1 LALQEAERVQDS
13 KSPSAT
19 GPAGGA
25 TGVSGPAGHTGT
37 TGGELDF
44 SIEGLTAKTEEVAKN
59 TGTLARKWVP
69 PTIGVIVILVVAWF
83 LSSWARRGARRAMDR
98 AHFDATLGK
107 FLSNIVRWLILTLA
121 VITCMNLFGIEST
134 SFAAVLGAAGLAVG
148 LALQGSL
155 SNLAAGIML
164 LIFRPFKIGDSIV
177 AAGQTGKV
185 NEIDL
190 FQTTIDTPDGRR
202 IIVPNGPIFG
212 GVIENSTFH
221 STRRVDIPVTVATDA
236 AMDQTRAALQAAVKR
251 VAGILPE
258 SPIDISPTGFPVAGV
273 DWIVSVWA
281 RTQDLGAVKVAL
293 VNAIKDELDRAEI
306 SLKK

>member
-1 LALQEAERVQDS
+1 LALQEGERVQDS
-13 KSPSAT
+13 KPQAAT

-25 TGVSGPAGHTGT
+25 TGGTGT
-37 TGGELDF
+37 ASGEMDF
-44 SIEGLTAKTEEVAKN
+44 SIEGLTAKTEEVAKS

-69 PTIGVIVILVVAWF
+69 PTIGVILILVVAWF

-121 VITCMNLFGIEST
+121 VITCLNLFGIEST

-164 LIFRPFKIGDSIV
+164 LIFRPFKIGDTIV
-177 AAGQTGKV
+177 AAGQSGKV

-190 FQTTIDTPDGRR
+190 FQTTIDTADGRR

-212 GVIENSTFH
+212 GVIENSSFH
-221 STRRVDIPVTVATDA
+221 SNRRVDIPVTVATNHSI
-236 AMDQTRAALQAAVKR
+236 DQTRTALQAAVKR
-251 VAGILPE
+251 VPGILS
-258 SPIDISPTGFPVAGV
+258 SPPTEVSPTGFPIAGV
-273 DWIVSVWA
+273 DWMVSVWA
-281 RTQDLGAVKVAL
+281 RTDDLGAVKVAL
-293 VNAIKDELDRAEI
+293 VHAIKDELDRAEI